1 MPTQSR
7 RLRHAVRTVAY
18 PSISLETRMAAL
30 DTPSYQAPEAPAGAL
45 APSDTAVSDAANS
58 ERADFNHTRA
68 GGLGSDF
75 LLSPRSPVPGD
86 GWRRL
91 LYAVTFGRYN
101 PGPSPREMAAER
113 LRHQIRTP
121 LHGCH
126 RIAVISLK
134 GGVGKTTTTAAL
146 GSTLA
151 ELRGD
156 RVIAV
161 DANPDAGTL
170 GGRLRRESD
179 RTVRDL
185 VDDLEGIG
193 TYADVRHYTS
203 QAPSRL
209 EVIAS
214 DPDPAVSQA
223 FGEQDYRSV
232 SDLLGRYYSVI
243 LTDSG
248 TGLLHSAMRGV
259 LGLADSLIVV
269 SSASVD
275 GARSASATLDWLI
288 AHGYGALVERSVAVI
303 STVRPGSGAVNL
315 DRLQEHFAA
324 RCRAVVR
331 IPFDPHLETGAELD
345 LDQLR
350 PATRAAWRQL
360 AAHVAAD
367 FPR

>member
-1 MPTQSR
+1 
-7 RLRHAVRTVAY
+7 
-18 PSISLETRMAAL
+18 MAAL
-30 DTPSYQAPEAPAGAL
+30 DRPQEQPADPPD
-45 APSDTAVSDAANS
+45 PSDPPGPSEPAPRPSAPLRAAALQPDA
-58 ERADFNHTRA
+58 
-68 GGLGSDF
+68 
-75 LLSPRSPVPGD
+75 LLRPRRPVPAS

-91 LYAVTFGRYN
+91 LYTLTGGRIN
-101 PGPSPREMAAER
+101 PGPSAADVAGQQLFDR
-113 LRHQIRTP
+113 VRTP
-121 LHGCH
+121 LGGCH

-151 ELRGD
+151 SIRGD

-185 VDDLEGIG
+185 LDDMEWIQ
-193 TYADVRHYTS
+193 TYSDVRRYTS
-203 QAPSRL
+203 QAASRL
-209 EVIAS
+209 EVVAS
-214 DPDPAVSQA
+214 DQDPAVSQA
-223 FGEQDYRSV
+223 FGEDDYRTV
-232 SDLLGRYYSVI
+232 CELLSRYYSLI

-275 GARSASATLDWLI
+275 GARSASATLDWLN

-303 STVRPGSGAVNL
+303 STVRPGAGEV
-315 DRLQEHFAA
+315 DVERLQEHFAK
-324 RCRAVVR
+324 RCRAVVQ
-331 IPFDPHLETGAELD
+331 IPFDPHLEAGAELD
-345 LDQLR
+345 LDYLK
-350 PATRAAWRQL
+350 PATRQAWLDL
-360 AAHVAAD
+360 AASVAED